1 MSREVRSPVYQI
13 DFTAVDAG
21 KRVASSKRRIRW
33 RFGFT
38 NQDALASGETGT
50 ACRGEEHDI
59 TLIWSLTSG
68 KRLVLADGQEVHYSN
83 SRSQIFDFSWTMR
96 GNHVLKVVA
105 HSTTPMNAHPN
116 FRQYDF
122 FVDGMS
128 FFSMPKV
135 YRLGLTGA
143 EPVQDS
149 GTLALAHSSRRSAY
163 GNYSVGPGGG
173 GSNLGHGNVG
183 MMGGGHPGS
192 GSRSVGSP
200 RHNRG
205 PTSSIAEIEAPH
217 NEQEEEA
224 YLREAIKASLSA
236 QDSDIN
242 VKSATSNLSSTSY
255 NGSGYGQGGGGGMGA
270 KNGDD
275 DLLIDFMS
283 EPGPAPAPARGG
295 QTSGGGGFDAFAM
308 AMVPAPAPPASIY
321 ANASAHP
328 PYAIANAQPQ
338 PSPNTAPVPSYDQF
352 SAAPSA
358 PASYAGYAGSFQSA
372 PGPMPM
378 PPSNAPPVPTAYP
391 SQFAPPVPT
400 PVPVPPRAPPTP
412 PVPGTGTAAPLTMAP
427 QSTGL
432 GSDANA
438 AYAKFASM
446 DQFDLVK
453 PKKNNAQK
461 DRSNPF
467 DDPAPSSF
475 SNRVGNGNGTLA
487 DMKAKNGQQ
496 GGKKEVM
503 KANSM
508 VVVQQQQQ
516 GGNWG
521 VGGGGAPAPAPGGY
535 NNYGMQMQGGSG
547 MGMNAPPAMGG
558 MQPGYPPQQQQ
569 QQQPPGYGQGQQQQ
583 QPPMQY
589 PMQGAPMQQQYQQPQ
604 QGHGSQQQYQQP
616 QQGYG
621 SQQQYQ
627 QPF

>member
-1 MSREVRSPVYQI
+1 MSREIRSPVYQI

-21 KRVASSKRRIRW
+21 KRIASSKRRIRW

-96 GNHVLKVVA
+96 GNHVLKVVS

-163 GNYSVGPGGG
+163 GNYSVGPGGPGLGAVGLVG
-173 GSNLGHGNVG
+173 GGGGHGH
-183 MMGGGHPGS
+183 GHPGS
-192 GSRSVGSP
+192 GSRSLGSP
-200 RHNRG
+200 GHNRG
-205 PTSSIAEIEAPH
+205 PSSIVEIEAPH

-224 YLREAIKASLSA
+224 YLREAIKASLSN
-236 QDSDIN
+236 QDPDIPVN
-242 VKSATSNLSSTSY
+242 ANSNLSTASY
-255 NGSGYGQGGGGGMGA
+255 NGGGYDQGGHGGGGMGA
-270 KNGDD
+270 TNADD

-283 EPGPAPAPARGG
+283 EPGPAPAPAPTG
-295 QTSGGGGFDAFAM
+295 QISGGGFDAFAM
-308 AMVPAPAPPASIY
+308 AMVPAAAPPASIY
-321 ANASAHP
+321 S
-328 PYAIANAQPQ
+328 NAQP
-338 PSPNTAPVPSYDQF
+338 PPNAAPVPSYDQYN
-352 SAAPSA
+352 AAPAA
-358 PASYAGYAGSFQSA
+358 PAPYAAPFQSVPA
-372 PGPMPM
+372 PMPM
-378 PPSNAPPVPTAYP
+378 PPANAPPVPTAYP
-391 SQFAPPVPT
+391 TQFAPPVPA
-400 PVPVPPRAPPTP
+400 PAPARAPPTP
-412 PVPGTGTAAPLTMAP
+412 PAPVPAASLTMAP

-453 PKKNNAQK
+453 PKNNNAQK

-467 DDPAPSSF
+467 DDPAPASS
-475 SNRVGNGNGTLA
+475 SNSGVGTKTLA
-487 DMKAKNGQQ
+487 DMKAKNHQQ

-503 KANSM
+503 KASSM
-508 VVVQQQQQ
+508 VVAQQQ
-516 GGNWG
+516 GGSWD
-521 VGGGGAPAPAPGGY
+521 VGGAGGGPPAPGGY
-535 NNYGMQMQGGSG
+535 NNYGMQMQGPPQMQGQYGMGMG
-547 MGMNAPPAMGG
+547 MGMNSPPPAMGG

-569 QQQPPGYGQGQQQQ
+569 QQLSGYGQGQPSQ
-583 QPPMQY
+583 QP

-604 QGHGSQQQYQQP
+604 QGYGYGQP
-616 QQGYG
+616 QQ
-621 SQQQYQ
+621 QQ